1 MTFADHSRPLLVVCH
16 KWVNEEANTD
26 LSIIT
31 ELIIQ
36 CFVLIIEVGEF
47 ESCASVFSAWQQ
59 IIARPNPLRDLQKF
73 P

>member
-31 ELIIQ
+31 ELITQ
-36 CFVLIIEVGEF
+36 CFVLIM
-47 ESCASVFSAWQQ
+47 SVF
-59 IIARPNPLRDLQKF
+59 IIYLIFFYFMNC
-73 P
+73 

>member
-1 MTFADHSRPLLVVCH
+1 MS
-16 KWVNEEANTD
+16 EEANTD

-59 IIARPNPLRDLQKF
+59 IIARPNPLCDLQKF